1 MKDKVVFTFGRF
13 NPPTIGHEKLLDK
26 VYAVASKEGADFL
39 VFPSH
44 SQNPKKDPLDFR
56 SKVKFMKKMFPKY
69 SKNIMSN
76 NKVKTAFNAVSLIHE
91 LGYKQAIMV
100 VGGDRVSEFDNVLNK
115 YNGVEGR
122 HGFYEFEGGVKIVSA
137 GERDPDAE
145 GVSGMSASK
154 MRAAAAANDYDSFKN
169 GLPSKFRG
177 GELLFKMLRKAMKV
191 EDTELGLFLGSDVH
205 TFREFVDSP
214 TVESIEVFDDKEL
227 MQEFYTPV
235 ELQKRESSIS
245 GFKSFLKEE
254 KLDEL
259 VSQKQIDDLEKFAD
273 KLLKKYQIDVEF
285 TRHFVDRI
293 NDKRNTP
300 EIKVAELQKIFK
312 KIKNNKGNQIKSNAD
327 DQAIIKDISS
337 YLNIPV
343 VIKKDKDG
351 EIELTAK
358 TIMRKKNFSSSNAV
372 LKYEELDH
380 NQIDEIFD
388 NFPWMSRAAEKVFK
402 KSRYK
407 EALKYFLQVYEKDPK
422 HSAHNAFRHASQ
434 TFNLRPRRF
443 KDFLDELIGKGLLPP
458 KYSF

>member
-13 NPPTIGHEKLLDK
+13 NPPTTGHEKLLDK
-26 VYAVASKEGADFL
+26 VFAVAKKEGADFL

-91 LGYKQAIMV
+91 LGYKEAIMV

-191 EDTELGLFLGSDVH
+191 EDTELGIFLGSDVN

-227 MQEFYTPV
+227 IQEFYVPV

-245 GFKSFLKEE
+245 GFKSFLSEE

-358 TIMRKKNFSSSNAV
+358 TIMRKKNFTSSNSV
-372 LKYEELDH
+372 LKYENVEEDFTSIPWIDDTLDRL
-380 NQIDEIFD
+380 F
-388 NFPWMSRAAEKVFK
+388 RR
-402 KSRYK
+402 SRYK
-407 EALKYFLQVYEKDPK
+407 MALQYFFKFYEKDPK
-422 HSAHNAFRHASQ
+422 HSSRNALDRASKVLGLEPLPLQ
-434 TFNLRPRRF
+434 KYVTS
-443 KDFLDELIGKGLLPP
+443 LIKKGKIPK

>member
-26 VYAVASKEGADFL
+26 VYAVASKEAADFL

-76 NKVKTAFNAVSLIHE
+76 NKVKTAFNAVSLLHE

-100 VGGDRVSEFDNVLNK
+100 VGGDRVSEFNNVLNK

-122 HGFYEFEGGVKIVSA
+122 HGFYDFEGGIKIVSA

-169 GLPSKFRG
+169 GLPSRFRG

-191 EDTELGLFLGSDVH
+191 EETELGIFLGSDVN
-205 TFREFVDSP
+205 TFREFIDSP

-227 MQEFYTPV
+227 IQEFYVPV

-245 GFKSFLKEE
+245 GFMSFLSEE

-312 KIKNNKGNQIKSNAD
+312 KIKSNKGNQIKSNAD

-358 TIMRKKNFSSSNAV
+358 TIMRKKNFTSSNSV
-372 LKYEELDH
+372 LKYED
-380 NQIDEIFD
+380 IDEDFTNI
-388 NFPWMSRAAEKVFK
+388 PWIDDTLARVFQR
-402 KSRYK
+402 SRYK
-407 EALKYFLQVYEKDPK
+407 MALQYFFKFYEKDPQ
-422 HSAHNAFRHASQ
+422 HNSRNALDRASKVLGLEPKPLQ
-434 TFNLRPRRF
+434 KYVTS
-443 KDFLDELIGKGLLPP
+443 LIKKGKIPK

>member
-1 MKDKVVFTFGRF
+1 
-13 NPPTIGHEKLLDK
+13 
-26 VYAVASKEGADFL
+26 
-39 VFPSH
+39 
-44 SQNPKKDPLDFR
+44 
-56 SKVKFMKKMFPKY
+56 MFPKY

-76 NKVKTAFNAVSLIHE
+76 NKVKTAFNAVSLLHE

-100 VGGDRVSEFDNVLNK
+100 VGGDRVSEFDSVLNK

-122 HGFYEFEGGVKIVSA
+122 HGFYDFEGGIKIVSA

-191 EDTELGLFLGSDVH
+191 EETELGIFLGSDVN
-205 TFREFVDSP
+205 TFREFIDSP

-227 MQEFYTPV
+227 IQEFYVPV

-245 GFKSFLKEE
+245 GFMSFLSEE

-358 TIMRKKNFSSSNAV
+358 TIMRKKNFTSSNSV
-372 LKYEELDH
+372 LKYEDVEEDFTNIPWIDDTLDRL
-380 NQIDEIFD
+380 F
-388 NFPWMSRAAEKVFK
+388 RR
-402 KSRYK
+402 SRYK
-407 EALKYFLQVYEKDPK
+407 MALQYFFKFYEKDPK
-422 HSAHNAFRHASQ
+422 HSSRNALDRASKVLGLEPLPLQ
-434 TFNLRPRRF
+434 KYVTS
-443 KDFLDELIGKGLLPP
+443 LIKKGKIPK